1 MLPAV
6 LPAVLPRAR
15 CRRRVPPRGC
25 RRVPVSARGEAR
37 ACRARAPR
45 SVAPAEYIAAVETP
59 NPAAKI
65 HVANNDYT
73 WTGFQGVPCCWAEQS
88 LRSVE
93 KTLHDHWSLG
103 RPAWLDEAYYSELLG
118 A

>member
-1 MLPAV
+1 M
-6 LPAVLPRAR
+6 
-15 CRRRVPPRGC
+15 
-25 RRVPVSARGEAR
+25 
-37 ACRARAPR
+37 
-45 SVAPAEYIAAVETP
+45 
-59 NPAAKI
+59 
-65 HVANNDYT
+65 ANNDFT